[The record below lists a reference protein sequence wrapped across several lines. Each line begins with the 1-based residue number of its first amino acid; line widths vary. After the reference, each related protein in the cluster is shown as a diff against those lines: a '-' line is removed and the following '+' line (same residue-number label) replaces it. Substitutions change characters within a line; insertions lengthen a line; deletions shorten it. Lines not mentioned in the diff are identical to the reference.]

1 MILRLLHG
9 DCIARMSEMKEAS
22 VGSIICDPPYG

>member
-1 MILRLLHG
+1 MIQLLHD
-9 DCIARMSEMKEAS
+9 DCVDRMKAMKEAS